1 MKERRLDK
9 KKIIYLAVWIICMA
23 AAIYF
28 CIQKSGFHADE
39 YYSYYS
45 TELTKGLNVPENG
58 WMQHDDYYDE
68 FRVLK
73 GEGFRYGLVKQIQS
87 WDVHPPM
94 YYWVLHTVCSM
105 FPGTFTKWTGLG
117 INLIFHGISLWLIM
131 YLTQLLLMAI
141 DNRGSTGSKQE
152 ICGDDGKSSNSSTV
166 PIEKKTDGD
175 NGSGSTICNSV
186 RGYLP
191 VIVMAVWGLSPE
203 SISEVVFIR
212 MYAML
217 TMLILLT
224 LIFHVKQMMRP
235 QTDRLPIKEFVI
247 PVAALTYVGF
257 MTHYYYVVFL
267 FFIALFFWICRIR
280 ELRSSTGLTGDSV
293 ILQGA
298 SSENKADI
306 KRSSG
311 IFGRII
317 AYPLILVIPLILGYL
332 TYPSCLGQIFRGQ
345 RGTQAIGS
353 FADTSNTFERIRFF
367 ADVLSK
373 QSFGGLLFLWLV
385 LITFILLAAKVQNKK
400 LIGIGCPECTM
411 TLIATVCYFL
421 IVSKTGLL
429 MGDESIRYIM
439 PMCGIAVML
448 VLIYLVNISG
458 QIRMRVSSVTF
469 IIAFIML
476 DIFGLSKGYVQFLY
490 KEDRAQISFAE
501 ENKSTPVI
509 YLYDSAQKW
518 CVWDSADELFEY
530 PEVYF
535 TDRAQVEEAAD
546 SSVSETGKPG
556 NASSDVESLQSG
568 SADKITDSS
577 ESSSTDVQQ
586 NVFITDKKI
595 TGASSL
601 VVYVARCDDE
611 TTALRGIMNSSGLD
625 DYEKQ
630 YSDTYCDVYLFK

>member
-1 MKERRLDK
+1 
-9 KKIIYLAVWIICMA
+9 MA

-152 ICGDDGKSSNSSTV
+152 ICGDDSKSDNSSIV
-166 PIEKKTDGD
+166 AIGKKKDGD

-186 RGYLP
+186 RGFLP

-267 FFIALFFWICRIR
+267 FFIALFFWIWRIR

-476 DIFGLSKGYVQFLY
+476 DIFGLANGYVQFLY
-490 KEDRAQISFAE
+490 KGDRAQISFAQ

>member
-1 MKERRLDK
+1 
-9 KKIIYLAVWIICMA
+9 MA

-152 ICGDDGKSSNSSTV
+152 ICGDDSKSDNSSIV
-166 PIEKKTDGD
+166 AIGKKKDGD

-186 RGYLP
+186 RGFLP

-235 QTDRLPIKEFVI
+235 QTDRLPINEFVI

-267 FFIALFFWICRIR
+267 FFIALFFWIWRIR

-298 SSENKADI
+298 SSENKADTDQVSGASSDNKADI

-476 DIFGLSKGYVQFLY
+476 DIFGLANGYVQFLY
-490 KEDRAQISFAE
+490 KGDRAQISFAQ

-535 TDRAQVEEAAD
+535 ADRAQVEEAAD

-568 SADKITDSS
+568 SADNSESDSTDSS

-601 VVYVARCDDE
+601 VVYVARCEDE
-611 TTALRGIMNSSGLD
+611 TTALREIMNSSGLD

-630 YSDTYCDVYLFK
+630 YSDTYCDVYFFK

>member
-1 MKERRLDK
+1 
-9 KKIIYLAVWIICMA
+9 MA

-152 ICGDDGKSSNSSTV
+152 ICGDDSKSDNSSIV
-166 PIEKKTDGD
+166 AIGKKKDGD

-186 RGYLP
+186 RGFLP

-235 QTDRLPIKEFVI
+235 QTDRLPINEFVI

-267 FFIALFFWICRIR
+267 FFIALFFWIWRIR

>member
-1 MKERRLDK
+1 
-9 KKIIYLAVWIICMA
+9 
-23 AAIYF
+23 
-28 CIQKSGFHADE
+28 
-39 YYSYYS
+39 
-45 TELTKGLNVPENG
+45 
-58 WMQHDDYYDE
+58 
-68 FRVLK
+68 
-73 GEGFRYGLVKQIQS
+73 
-87 WDVHPPM
+87 
-94 YYWVLHTVCSM
+94 
-105 FPGTFTKWTGLG
+105 
-117 INLIFHGISLWLIM
+117 
-131 YLTQLLLMAI
+131 
-141 DNRGSTGSKQE
+141 
-152 ICGDDGKSSNSSTV
+152 
-166 PIEKKTDGD
+166 
-175 NGSGSTICNSV
+175 
-186 RGYLP
+186 
-191 VIVMAVWGLSPE
+191 MAVWGLSPE

-235 QTDRLPIKEFVI
+235 QTDRLPINEFVI

-267 FFIALFFWICRIR
+267 FFIALFFWIWRIR

-293 ILQGA
+293 VLQGA
-298 SSENKADI
+298 SSENKADTDQVSGASSDNKADI

-353 FADTSNTFERIRFF
+353 FADTSNTFERNRIF

-373 QSFGGLLFLWLV
+373 QTFGGLLFLWLV

-439 PMCGIAVML
+439 PMCGIAVMM
-448 VLIYLVNISG
+448 VLIYLVSISG

-476 DIFGLSKGYVQFLY
+476 DIFGLANGYVQFLY
-490 KEDRAQISFAE
+490 KGDRAQISFAQ

-535 TDRAQVEEAAD
+535 ADRAQVEEAAD

-568 SADKITDSS
+568 SADNSESDSTDSS

>member
-1 MKERRLDK
+1 
-9 KKIIYLAVWIICMA
+9 MA

-152 ICGDDGKSSNSSTV
+152 ICGDDSKSDNSSIV
-166 PIEKKTDGD
+166 AIGKKKDGD

-186 RGYLP
+186 RGFLP

-235 QTDRLPIKEFVI
+235 QTDRLPINEFVI

-267 FFIALFFWICRIR
+267 FFIALFFWIWRIR

-293 ILQGA
+293 VLQGA
-298 SSENKADI
+298 SSENKADTDQVSGASSDNKADI

-311 IFGRII
+311 IFGRVI

-385 LITFILLAAKVQNKK
+385 LIAFILLAAKVQNKK
-400 LIGIGCPECTM
+400 LTGIGCPECTM

-476 DIFGLSKGYVQFLY
+476 DIFGLAKGYVQFLY
-490 KEDRAQISFAE
+490 KEDRAQISFAQ

-535 TDRAQVEEAAD
+535 ADRAQVEEAAD

>member
-1 MKERRLDK
+1 
-9 KKIIYLAVWIICMA
+9 MA

-152 ICGDDGKSSNSSTV
+152 ICGDDSKSDNSSIV
-166 PIEKKTDGD
+166 AIGKKKDGD

-235 QTDRLPIKEFVI
+235 QTDRLPINEFVI

-267 FFIALFFWICRIR
+267 FFIVLFFWIWRIR

-476 DIFGLSKGYVQFLY
+476 DIFGLANGYVQFLY
-490 KEDRAQISFAE
+490 KGDRAQISFAQ

-535 TDRAQVEEAAD
+535 ADRAQVEEAAD

>member
-1 MKERRLDK
+1 
-9 KKIIYLAVWIICMA
+9 MA

-152 ICGDDGKSSNSSTV
+152 ICGDDSKSDNSSIV
-166 PIEKKTDGD
+166 AIGKKKDGD

-186 RGYLP
+186 RGFLP

-235 QTDRLPIKEFVI
+235 QTDRLPINEFVI

-267 FFIALFFWICRIR
+267 FFIALFFWIWRIR

-298 SSENKADI
+298 SSENKADTDQVSGASSDNKADI

-490 KEDRAQISFAE
+490 KEDRAQISFAK

-535 TDRAQVEEAAD
+535 ADRAQVEEAAD

-568 SADKITDSS
+568 SADNSESDSTDSS

-601 VVYVARCDDE
+601 VVYVARCEDE
-611 TTALRGIMNSSGLD
+611 TTALREIMNSSGLD

>member
-1 MKERRLDK
+1 
-9 KKIIYLAVWIICMA
+9 MA

-152 ICGDDGKSSNSSTV
+152 ICGDDSKSDNSSIV
-166 PIEKKTDGD
+166 AIGKKKDGD

-191 VIVMAVWGLSPE
+191 VIDMAVWGLSPE

-267 FFIALFFWICRIR
+267 FFIALFFWIWRIR

-476 DIFGLSKGYVQFLY
+476 DIFGLANGYVQFLY
-490 KEDRAQISFAE
+490 KGDRAQISFAQ

>member
-1 MKERRLDK
+1 
-9 KKIIYLAVWIICMA
+9 MA

-152 ICGDDGKSSNSSTV
+152 ICGDDSKSDNSSIV
-166 PIEKKTDGD
+166 AIGKKKDGD

-235 QTDRLPIKEFVI
+235 QTDRLPINEFVI

-267 FFIALFFWICRIR
+267 FFIALFFWIWRIR

-476 DIFGLSKGYVQFLY
+476 DIFGLANGYVQFLY
-490 KEDRAQISFAE
+490 KGDRAQISFAQ

-568 SADKITDSS
+568 SADNSESDSTDSS

-601 VVYVARCDDE
+601 VVYVARCEDE

>member
-1 MKERRLDK
+1 
-9 KKIIYLAVWIICMA
+9 MA

-73 GEGFRYGLVKQIQS
+73 GEGFRYGLVKQVQS

-94 YYWVLHTVCSM
+94 YYWVLHTVCSL

-152 ICGDDGKSSNSSTV
+152 ICGDDSKSDNSSIV
-166 PIEKKTDGD
+166 AIGKKKDGD

-186 RGYLP
+186 RGFLP

-267 FFIALFFWICRIR
+267 FFIALFFWIWRIR

-476 DIFGLSKGYVQFLY
+476 DIFGLANGYVQFLY
-490 KEDRAQISFAE
+490 KGDRAQISFAQ

-556 NASSDVESLQSG
+556 NASSEVESLQSG

>member
-1 MKERRLDK
+1 
-9 KKIIYLAVWIICMA
+9 MA

-152 ICGDDGKSSNSSTV
+152 ICGDDSKSDNSSIV
-166 PIEKKTDGD
+166 AIGKKKDGD

-267 FFIALFFWICRIR
+267 FFIVLFFWIWRIR

-476 DIFGLSKGYVQFLY
+476 DIFGLANGYVQFLY
-490 KEDRAQISFAE
+490 KGDRAQISFAQ

-601 VVYVARCDDE
+601 VVYVARCEDE
-611 TTALRGIMNSSGLD
+611 TTALREIMNSSGLD

>member
-1 MKERRLDK
+1 
-9 KKIIYLAVWIICMA
+9 MA

-152 ICGDDGKSSNSSTV
+152 ICGDDSKSDNSSIV
-166 PIEKKTDGD
+166 AIGKKKDGD

-186 RGYLP
+186 RGFLP

-203 SISEVVFIR
+203 SILEVVFIR

-235 QTDRLPIKEFVI
+235 QTDRLPINEFVI

-267 FFIALFFWICRIR
+267 FFIALFFWIWRIR

-439 PMCGIAVML
+439 PMCGIAVMM
-448 VLIYLVNISG
+448 VLIYLVSISG

-490 KEDRAQISFAE
+490 KEDRAQISFAK

-535 TDRAQVEEAAD
+535 ADRAQVEEAAD

-568 SADKITDSS
+568 SADNSESDSTDSS

-601 VVYVARCDDE
+601 VVYVARCEDE
-611 TTALRGIMNSSGLD
+611 TTALREIMNSSGLD

-630 YSDTYCDVYLFK
+630 YSDTYCDVYFFK

>member
-1 MKERRLDK
+1 
-9 KKIIYLAVWIICMA
+9 MA

-152 ICGDDGKSSNSSTV
+152 ICGDDSKLDNSSIV
-166 PIEKKTDGD
+166 AIGKKKDGD

-267 FFIALFFWICRIR
+267 FFIVLFFWIWRIR

-476 DIFGLSKGYVQFLY
+476 DIFGLSNGYVQFLY
-490 KEDRAQISFAE
+490 KGDRAQISFAQ

>member
-1 MKERRLDK
+1 
-9 KKIIYLAVWIICMA
+9 MA

-152 ICGDDGKSSNSSTV
+152 ICGDDSKSDNSSIV
-166 PIEKKTDGD
+166 AIGKKKDGD

-186 RGYLP
+186 RGFLP

-267 FFIALFFWICRIR
+267 FFIALFFWIWRIR

-476 DIFGLSKGYVQFLY
+476 DIFGLANGYVQFLY
-490 KEDRAQISFAE
+490 KGDRAQISFAQ

-568 SADKITDSS
+568 SADNSESDSTDSS

-601 VVYVARCDDE
+601 VVYVARCEDE
-611 TTALRGIMNSSGLD
+611 TTALREIMNSSGLD

-630 YSDTYCDVYLFK
+630 YSDTYCDVYFFK

>member
-1 MKERRLDK
+1 
-9 KKIIYLAVWIICMA
+9 MA

-73 GEGFRYGLVKQIQS
+73 GEGFRYGLVKQVQS

-94 YYWVLHTVCSM
+94 YYWVLHTVCSL

-117 INLIFHGISLWLIM
+117 INLVFHGISLWLIM
-131 YLTQLLLMAI
+131 YLTQLLLTAI
-141 DNRGSTGSKQE
+141 DNRCSVASKQKVL
-152 ICGDDGKSSNSSTV
+152 GDDSKLGNCSIV

-175 NGSGSTICNSV
+175 NNSGSTICNSV
-186 RGYLP
+186 RGFLP

-224 LIFHVKQMMRP
+224 LICHVKQMMRP

-247 PVAALTYVGF
+247 PVAVLTYVGF

-267 FFIALFFWICRIR
+267 FFIALFFWIWRIR

-293 ILQGA
+293 ILQEA

-317 AYPLILVIPLILGYL
+317 AYPLTLIIPLILGYL

-385 LITFILLAAKVQNKK
+385 LIAFILLAAKVQNKK
-400 LIGIGCPECTM
+400 LIGVDCPECTM

-429 MGDESIRYIM
+429 MGDESVRYIM

-448 VLIYLVNISG
+448 VLIYLVSISG

-469 IIAFIML
+469 IIAFVML
-476 DIFGLSKGYVQFLY
+476 DIFGLANGYVQFLY
-490 KEDRAQISFAE
+490 KGDRAQISFAK

-530 PEVYF
+530 PGVYF
-535 TDRAQVEEAAD
+535 ADRVKAEEAAD
-546 SSVSETGKPG
+546 SS
-556 NASSDVESLQSG
+556 
-568 SADKITDSS
+568 
-577 ESSSTDVQQ
+577 ESSSPDVQQ

-611 TTALRGIMNSSGLD
+611 TPALRGIMNSSGLK

>member
-1 MKERRLDK
+1 
-9 KKIIYLAVWIICMA
+9 MA

-152 ICGDDGKSSNSSTV
+152 ICGDDSKSDNSSIV
-166 PIEKKTDGD
+166 AIGKKKDGD

-186 RGYLP
+186 RGFLP

-235 QTDRLPIKEFVI
+235 QTDRLPINEFVI

-267 FFIALFFWICRIR
+267 FFIALFFWIWRIR

-298 SSENKADI
+298 SSENKADTDQVSGASSDNKADI

-476 DIFGLSKGYVQFLY
+476 DIFGLANGYVQFLY
-490 KEDRAQISFAE
+490 KGDRAQISFAQ

-535 TDRAQVEEAAD
+535 ADRAQVEEAAD

>member
-1 MKERRLDK
+1 
-9 KKIIYLAVWIICMA
+9 MA

-152 ICGDDGKSSNSSTV
+152 ICGDDSKSDNSSIV
-166 PIEKKTDGD
+166 AIGKKKDGD

-186 RGYLP
+186 RGFLP

-235 QTDRLPIKEFVI
+235 QTDRLPINEFVI

-267 FFIALFFWICRIR
+267 FFIALFFWIWRIR

-476 DIFGLSKGYVQFLY
+476 DIFGLANGYVQFLY
-490 KEDRAQISFAE
+490 KGDRAQISFAQ

-535 TDRAQVEEAAD
+535 ADRAQVEEAAD

>member
-1 MKERRLDK
+1 
-9 KKIIYLAVWIICMA
+9 MA

-152 ICGDDGKSSNSSTV
+152 ICGDDSKSDNSSIV
-166 PIEKKTDGD
+166 AIGKKKDGD

-235 QTDRLPIKEFVI
+235 QTDRLPINEFVI

-267 FFIALFFWICRIR
+267 FFIALFFWIWRIR

-476 DIFGLSKGYVQFLY
+476 DIFGLANGYVQFLY
-490 KEDRAQISFAE
+490 KGDRAQISFAQ

-611 TTALRGIMNSSGLD
+611 TTALRGIMNSSGLK

-630 YSDTYCDVYLFK
+630 YSDTYCDVYFFK

>member
-1 MKERRLDK
+1 
-9 KKIIYLAVWIICMA
+9 MA

-152 ICGDDGKSSNSSTV
+152 ICGDDSKSDNSSIV
-166 PIEKKTDGD
+166 AIGKKKDGD

-267 FFIALFFWICRIR
+267 FFIALFFWIWRIR

-298 SSENKADI
+298 SSENKADTDQVSGASSDNKADI

-490 KEDRAQISFAE
+490 KGDRAQISFAQ

-568 SADKITDSS
+568 SADNSESDSTDSS

-601 VVYVARCDDE
+601 VVYVARCEDE
-611 TTALRGIMNSSGLD
+611 TTALREIMNSSGLD

>member
-1 MKERRLDK
+1 
-9 KKIIYLAVWIICMA
+9 MA

-152 ICGDDGKSSNSSTV
+152 ICGDDSKSDNSSIV
-166 PIEKKTDGD
+166 AIGKKKDGD

-267 FFIALFFWICRIR
+267 FFIVLFFWIWRIR

-476 DIFGLSKGYVQFLY
+476 DIFGLANGYVQFLY
-490 KEDRAQISFAE
+490 KGDRAQISFAQ

>member
-1 MKERRLDK
+1 
-9 KKIIYLAVWIICMA
+9 MA

-267 FFIALFFWICRIR
+267 FFIALFFWIWRIR

-490 KEDRAQISFAE
+490 KGDRAQISFAQ

>member
-1 MKERRLDK
+1 
-9 KKIIYLAVWIICMA
+9 MA

-152 ICGDDGKSSNSSTV
+152 ICGDDSKSDNSSIV
-166 PIEKKTDGD
+166 AIGKKKDGD

-235 QTDRLPIKEFVI
+235 QTDRLPINEFVI

-267 FFIALFFWICRIR
+267 FFIALFFWIWRIR

-385 LITFILLAAKVQNKK
+385 LIAFILLAAKVQNKK

-490 KEDRAQISFAE
+490 KGDRAQISFAQ

>member
-1 MKERRLDK
+1 
-9 KKIIYLAVWIICMA
+9 MA

-152 ICGDDGKSSNSSTV
+152 ICGDDSKSDNSSIV
-166 PIEKKTDGD
+166 AIGKKKDGD

-267 FFIALFFWICRIR
+267 FFIVLFFWIWRIR

-476 DIFGLSKGYVQFLY
+476 DIFGLANGYVQFLY

>member
-1 MKERRLDK
+1 
-9 KKIIYLAVWIICMA
+9 MA

-152 ICGDDGKSSNSSTV
+152 ICGDDSKSDNSSIV
-166 PIEKKTDGD
+166 AIGKKKDGD

-267 FFIALFFWICRIR
+267 FFIVLFFWIWRIR

-601 VVYVARCDDE
+601 VVYVARCEDE
-611 TTALRGIMNSSGLD
+611 TTALREIMNSSGLD

-630 YSDTYCDVYLFK
+630 YSDTYCDVYFFK

>member
-1 MKERRLDK
+1 
-9 KKIIYLAVWIICMA
+9 MA

-152 ICGDDGKSSNSSTV
+152 ICGDDSKSDNSSIV
-166 PIEKKTDGD
+166 AIGKKKDGD

-235 QTDRLPIKEFVI
+235 QTDRLPINEFVI

-267 FFIALFFWICRIR
+267 FFIVLFFWIWRIR

-490 KEDRAQISFAE
+490 KGDRAQISFAQ

-611 TTALRGIMNSSGLD
+611 TTALRGIMNSSGLK

>member
-1 MKERRLDK
+1 
-9 KKIIYLAVWIICMA
+9 
-23 AAIYF
+23 
-28 CIQKSGFHADE
+28 
-39 YYSYYS
+39 
-45 TELTKGLNVPENG
+45 
-58 WMQHDDYYDE
+58 MQHDDYYDE

-152 ICGDDGKSSNSSTV
+152 ICGDDSKSDNSSIV
-166 PIEKKTDGD
+166 AIGKKKDGD

-186 RGYLP
+186 RGFLP

-267 FFIALFFWICRIR
+267 FFIVLFFWIWRIR

-490 KEDRAQISFAE
+490 KGDRAQISFAQ

>member
-1 MKERRLDK
+1 
-9 KKIIYLAVWIICMA
+9 MA

-152 ICGDDGKSSNSSTV
+152 ICGDDSKSDNSSIV
-166 PIEKKTDGD
+166 AIGKKKDGD

-235 QTDRLPIKEFVI
+235 QTDRLPINEFVI

-267 FFIALFFWICRIR
+267 FFIALFFWIWRIR

-476 DIFGLSKGYVQFLY
+476 DIFGLANGYVQFLY
-490 KEDRAQISFAE
+490 KGDRAQISFAQ

-568 SADKITDSS
+568 SADNSESDSTDSS

-601 VVYVARCDDE
+601 VVYVARCEDE
-611 TTALRGIMNSSGLD
+611 TTALREIMNSSGLD

-630 YSDTYCDVYLFK
+630 YSDTYCDVYFFK

>member
-1 MKERRLDK
+1 
-9 KKIIYLAVWIICMA
+9 MA

-152 ICGDDGKSSNSSTV
+152 ICGDDSKSDNSSIV
-166 PIEKKTDGD
+166 AIGKKKDGD

-186 RGYLP
+186 RGFLP

-235 QTDRLPIKEFVI
+235 QTDRLPINEFVI

-267 FFIALFFWICRIR
+267 FFIALFFWIWRIR

-476 DIFGLSKGYVQFLY
+476 DIFGLANGYVQFLY
-490 KEDRAQISFAE
+490 KGDRAQISFAQ

-535 TDRAQVEEAAD
+535 ADRAQVEEAAD

-601 VVYVARCDDE
+601 VVYVARCEDE
-611 TTALRGIMNSSGLD
+611 TTALREIMNSSGLD

>member
-1 MKERRLDK
+1 
-9 KKIIYLAVWIICMA
+9 MA

-152 ICGDDGKSSNSSTV
+152 ICGDDSKSDNSSIV
-166 PIEKKTDGD
+166 AIGKKKDGD

-267 FFIALFFWICRIR
+267 FFIALFFWIWRIR

-476 DIFGLSKGYVQFLY
+476 DIFGLANGYVQFLY
-490 KEDRAQISFAE
+490 KGDRAQISFAQ

>member
-1 MKERRLDK
+1 
-9 KKIIYLAVWIICMA
+9 MA

-152 ICGDDGKSSNSSTV
+152 ICGDDSKSDNSSIV
-166 PIEKKTDGD
+166 AIGKKKDGD

-476 DIFGLSKGYVQFLY
+476 DIFGLANGYVQFLY
-490 KEDRAQISFAE
+490 KGDRAQISFAQ

>member
-1 MKERRLDK
+1 
-9 KKIIYLAVWIICMA
+9 MA

-152 ICGDDGKSSNSSTV
+152 ICGDDSKSDNSSIV
-166 PIEKKTDGD
+166 AIGKKKDGD

-186 RGYLP
+186 RGFLP

-267 FFIALFFWICRIR
+267 FFIVLFFWIWRIR

-476 DIFGLSKGYVQFLY
+476 DIFGLANGYVQFLY
-490 KEDRAQISFAE
+490 KGDRAQISFAQ

>member
-1 MKERRLDK
+1 
-9 KKIIYLAVWIICMA
+9 MA

-152 ICGDDGKSSNSSTV
+152 ICGDDSKSDNSSIV
-166 PIEKKTDGD
+166 AIGKKKDGD

-186 RGYLP
+186 RGFLP

-235 QTDRLPIKEFVI
+235 QTDRLPINEFVI

-267 FFIALFFWICRIR
+267 FFIALFFWIWRIR

-293 ILQGA
+293 VLQGA
-298 SSENKADI
+298 SSENKADTDQVSGASSDNKADI

-476 DIFGLSKGYVQFLY
+476 DIFGLANGYVQFLY
-490 KEDRAQISFAE
+490 KGDRAQISFAQ

-535 TDRAQVEEAAD
+535 ADRAQVEEAAD

-568 SADKITDSS
+568 SADNSESDSTDSS

-601 VVYVARCDDE
+601 VVYVARCEDE
-611 TTALRGIMNSSGLD
+611 TTALREIMNSSGLD

-630 YSDTYCDVYLFK
+630 YSDTYCDVYFFK

>member
-1 MKERRLDK
+1 
-9 KKIIYLAVWIICMA
+9 MA

-152 ICGDDGKSSNSSTV
+152 ICGDDSKSDNSSIV
-166 PIEKKTDGD
+166 AIGKKKDGD

-186 RGYLP
+186 RGFLP

-235 QTDRLPIKEFVI
+235 QTDRLPINEFVI

-267 FFIALFFWICRIR
+267 FFIVLFFWIWRIR

-476 DIFGLSKGYVQFLY
+476 DIFGLANGYVQFLY
-490 KEDRAQISFAE
+490 KGDRAQISFAQ

>member
-1 MKERRLDK
+1 
-9 KKIIYLAVWIICMA
+9 MA

-117 INLIFHGISLWLIM
+117 INLIFHGILLWLIM

-490 KEDRAQISFAE
+490 KEDRAQISFAQ

-535 TDRAQVEEAAD
+535 ADRAQVEEAAD

>member
-1 MKERRLDK
+1 
-9 KKIIYLAVWIICMA
+9 MA

-152 ICGDDGKSSNSSTV
+152 ICGDDSKSDNSSIV
-166 PIEKKTDGD
+166 AIGKKKDGD

-186 RGYLP
+186 RGFLP

-235 QTDRLPIKEFVI
+235 QTDRLPINEFVI

-267 FFIALFFWICRIR
+267 FFIALFFWIWRIR

-476 DIFGLSKGYVQFLY
+476 DIFGLANGYVQFLY
-490 KEDRAQISFAE
+490 KGDRAQISFAQ

-535 TDRAQVEEAAD
+535 ADRAQVEEAAD

-568 SADKITDSS
+568 SADNSESDSTDSS

-601 VVYVARCDDE
+601 VVYVARCEDE
-611 TTALRGIMNSSGLD
+611 TTALREIMNSSGLD

-630 YSDTYCDVYLFK
+630 YSDTYCDVYFFK

>member
-1 MKERRLDK
+1 
-9 KKIIYLAVWIICMA
+9 MA

-152 ICGDDGKSSNSSTV
+152 ICGDDSKSDNSSIV
-166 PIEKKTDGD
+166 AIGKKKDGD

-186 RGYLP
+186 RGFLP

-235 QTDRLPIKEFVI
+235 QTDRLPINEFVI

-267 FFIALFFWICRIR
+267 FFIALFFWIWRIR

-476 DIFGLSKGYVQFLY
+476 DIFGLANGYVQFLY
-490 KEDRAQISFAE
+490 KGDRAQISFAQ

-568 SADKITDSS
+568 SADNSESDSTDSS

>member
-1 MKERRLDK
+1 
-9 KKIIYLAVWIICMA
+9 MA

-152 ICGDDGKSSNSSTV
+152 ICGDDSKSDNSSIV
-166 PIEKKTDGD
+166 AIGKKKDGD

-186 RGYLP
+186 RGFLP

-235 QTDRLPIKEFVI
+235 QTDRLPINEFVI

-267 FFIALFFWICRIR
+267 FFIALFFWIWRIR

-367 ADVLSK
+367 ADVLSN

-385 LITFILLAAKVQNKK
+385 LIAFILLAAKVQNKK

-490 KEDRAQISFAE
+490 KEDRAQISFAK

-535 TDRAQVEEAAD
+535 ADRAQVEEAAD

-568 SADKITDSS
+568 SADNSESDSTDSS

-601 VVYVARCDDE
+601 VVYVARCEDE
-611 TTALRGIMNSSGLD
+611 TTALREIMNSSGLD

-630 YSDTYCDVYLFK
+630 YSDTYCDVYFFK

>member
-1 MKERRLDK
+1 
-9 KKIIYLAVWIICMA
+9 MA

-152 ICGDDGKSSNSSTV
+152 ICGDDSKSDNSSIV
-166 PIEKKTDGD
+166 AIGKKKDGD

-267 FFIALFFWICRIR
+267 FFIVLFFWIWRIR

-332 TYPSCLGQIFRGQ
+332 PYPSCLGQIFRGQ

-490 KEDRAQISFAE
+490 KGDRAQISFAQ

>member
-1 MKERRLDK
+1 
-9 KKIIYLAVWIICMA
+9 MA

-152 ICGDDGKSSNSSTV
+152 ICGDDSKSDNSSIV
-166 PIEKKTDGD
+166 AIGKKKDGD

-186 RGYLP
+186 RGFLP

-267 FFIALFFWICRIR
+267 FFIALFFWIWRIR

-476 DIFGLSKGYVQFLY
+476 DIFGLANGYVQFLY
-490 KEDRAQISFAE
+490 KGDRAQISFAQ

-611 TTALRGIMNSSGLD
+611 TTALRGIMNSSGLK